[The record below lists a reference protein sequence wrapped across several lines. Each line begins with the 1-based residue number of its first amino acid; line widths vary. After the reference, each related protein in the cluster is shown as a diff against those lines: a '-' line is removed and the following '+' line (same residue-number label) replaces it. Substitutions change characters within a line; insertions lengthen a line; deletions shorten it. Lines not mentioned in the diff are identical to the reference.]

1 MWGLT
6 SGVVLLLFFFLQED
20 EDESSRQETD
30 EKIHLDPN
38 NEDVSEKD
46 AKQIIE

>member
-1 MWGLT
+1 MGLT
-6 SGVVLLLFFFLQED
+6 SRVVVSPTPTPLQED
-20 EDESSRQETD
+20 EDESSRQEID

-38 NEDVSEKD
+38 TEDVSEKD

>member
-1 MWGLT
+1 MGLT
-6 SGVVLLLFFFLQED
+6 SRVVVCFFPLQED
-20 EDESSRQETD
+20 EDESSRQEID

-38 NEDVSEKD
+38 TEDVSEKD